1 MSKDEEGNKVRMSDE
16 QIRIH
21 NLDRMGLLKE
31 IMRLK
36 QTILK
41 HEKEGR

>member
-1 MSKDEEGNKVRMSDE
+1 VRMSDE

-36 QTILK
+36 QTIRKLEADARVRDK
-41 HEKEGR
+41 A